1 VDQNTLQA
9 VLREA
14 MREAVA
20 EFLQMLPHLD
30 REAFLQERG
39 GRRNGYYPRKLETT
53 FGQVDVGEVAVAL
66 YAAGVSQRK
75 AAEVMSLLLGHR
87 YTQETI
93 SGLTDQVLEGT
104 EAFRQSSPKRV
115 IS

>member
-1 VDQNTLQA
+1 
-9 VLREA
+9 
-14 MREAVA
+14 
-20 EFLQMLPHLD
+20 
-30 REAFLQERG
+30 
-39 GRRNGYYPRKLETT
+39 
-53 FGQVDVGEVAVAL
+53 VAVAL